1 MDEDR
6 VFAKKMD
13 RILPFE
19 FDEKVARVFNNML
32 DRSVPLYQ
40 ESIKQQA
47 RMALRFY
54 QKGTNIYDLG
64 CSNGNLGLK
73 ILNEFKGKIFEQN
86 DFSMVAVDSS
96 SPMIEKYRTLLDDN
110 QKKSVELVWD
120 CIENITMSDAS
131 VVVINLTMQFLD
143 MGKRKELIS
152 RIYQELVPGGVLIL
166 TEKVTQ
172 DDDVYKNLYEDF
184 YREFKLENG
193 YSELEISQKRD
204 ALEKVLI
211 PETIRDHKNRIIKA
225 GFNNF
230 DIFLKWFNFA
240 SMIAYK

>member
-6 VFAKKMD
+6 VFAEKMEKV
-13 RILPFE
+13 LPFK
-19 FDEKVARVFNNML
+19 FDEKVTRVFNNML

-47 RMALRFY
+47 MLTLRFY
-54 QKGTNIYDLG
+54 QPGTIAYDLG

-73 ILNEFKGKIFEQN
+73 ILEEFNTVGNRGKEL
-86 DFSMVAVDSS
+86 SMVAVDSS
-96 SPMIEKYRTLLDDN
+96 SPMIEKYREKLAKSKND
-110 QKKSVELVWD
+110 SVELICD
-120 CIENITMSDAS
+120 YIENVEISNAS
-131 VVVINLTMQFLD
+131 IVVINLTMQFID
-143 MGKRKELIS
+143 IKKRAELVK
-152 RIYQELVPGGVLIL
+152 RIYNGLAKGGVLLL
-166 TEKVTQ
+166 TEKITQ
-172 DDDVYKNLYEDF
+172 NNDVFKELYEDF
-184 YREFKLENG
+184 YKEFKLENG

-204 ALEKVLI
+204 ALEKVLV
-211 PETIRDHKNRIIKA
+211 PETILDHEERIRTA